1 MDFAPK
7 EIATPIRVPSTAN
20 LMVDSADRTIL
31 LDLSSNRLDSAWNFQ
46 ITKQKSI
53 LNGFFTRIGTTEVVL
68 EWCEE
73 NISTKL
79 ANTTISFDISGIA
92 PNTYSG
98 TQTISVLSGF
108 YTVAECLDEIVDRLN
123 DLSGTTG
130 TTWAMV
136 QYQAGYFLEATGAF
150 YTVGNERLAQQLDMS
165 DAVSISLSATETGFI
180 PECADLRPYRYID
193 FVSPAL
199 TYAQDVKDSST
210 APSDRDVLC
219 RWYFSYDEQ
228 APLDAYGF
236 PILMGYTRFCIRRIF
251 NPPKQIKWESNL
263 PVGNLNFE
271 VYNDLGKILAQSSPK
286 SNWLMTLQVSEV

>member
-1 MDFAPK
+1 MDYAPK

-20 LMVDSADRTIL
+20 LMIDSADRA
-31 LDLSSNRLDSAWNFQ
+31 SGSAWNFQ
-46 ITKQKSI
+46 IVKQKSI

-73 NISTKL
+73 NVSSAL
-79 ANTTISFDISGIA
+79 GNTTISFDISGIA
-92 PNTYSG
+92 PNTYNG

-108 YTVAECLDEIVDRLN
+108 YTAAEMMNEIVDRLN

-136 QYQAGYFLEATGAF
+136 QYQAGYYLEATDAF
-150 YTVGNERLAQQLDMS
+150 FEIGTERLAVQLDL
-165 DAVSISLSATETGFI
+165 DNAVSVSLSATETGVI
-180 PECADLRPYRYID
+180 PNCPDLRPYRYID
-193 FVSPAL
+193 FVSPVL

-210 APSDRDVLC
+210 ATFDRDVLC

-236 PILMGYTRFCIRRIF
+236 PILMGYTRFCLRRIF
-251 NPPKQIKWESNL
+251 NPPKQIKWDTNL
-263 PVGNLNFE
+263 PIGNLNFQ
-271 VYNDLGKILAQSSPK
+271 VFNDDGILLPVSSDR